1 MIVRLFLAIYGI
13 LCLIG
18 STAKT
23 VSTSFFQTD
32 GETITISVKKTTPVK
47 AVGDQSELPTSFQK
61 YKTYS
66 KLSNLLEAATDG
78 GKGQFFMLSNGE
90 YRDVG
95 EFTLK
100 CHGVTIMAKH
110 DGKAV
115 IRPHSKGLRIIIEG
129 HNNTIKGFQFM
140 YGSGVTGKAI
150 IEVSGNRNILTNL
163 NFYHMDATHYIKFN
177 SGSKM
182 NTLSHSNFEYKPS
195 EAAAVSGRIH
205 PPPFSSSYSCHTPSN
220 ATNPSSYQ
228 ITHPLTHL
236 ISPPY
241 QRRGINSH
249 RIRGY
254 QGIPLNKVCC
264 TLIFAVISPLIAL
277 YSRLYA

>member
-1 MIVRLFLAIYGI
+1 MIIRLFLAIYGI
-13 LCLIG
+13 LCLIS

-23 VSTSFFQTD
+23 VTTSSFQTD
-32 GETITISVKKTTPVK
+32 GETTIKKSTPVK

-61 YKTYS
+61 YKTYT
-66 KLSNLLEAATDG
+66 KLTKLLEAATDG
-78 GKGQFFMLSNGE
+78 GKGQYFMLSNGE

-115 IRPHSKGLRIIIEG
+115 IRPHSQGLRIIVEG

-177 SGSKM
+177 AGSKM

-195 EAAAVSGRIH
+195 EAAADSGRTHPPSPPPSRLLVFSLNVVIAHQPTRPIH
-205 PPPFSSSYSCHTPSN
+205 PVIRPIKPPSN
-220 ATNPSSYQ
+220 TSY
-228 ITHPLTHL
+228 LTI
-236 ISPPY
+236 IST
-241 QRRGINSH
+241 Q
-249 RIRGY
+249 GY
-254 QGIPLNKVCC
+254 
-264 TLIFAVISPLIAL
+264 
-277 YSRLYA
+277 

>member
-1 MIVRLFLAIYGI
+1 MIIRLCLALFGV

-23 VSTSFFQTD
+23 VITSSFPID
-32 GETITISVKKTTPVK
+32 GETTTTSSLKKTTPVK

-95 EFTLK
+95 EFTIK

-110 DGKAV
+110 DGKAI

-150 IEVSGNRNILTNL
+150 IEVTGNRNVLTNL
-163 NFYHMDATHYIKFN
+163 NFYHMDATHYVKFTA
-177 SGSKM
+177 GSKM
-182 NTLSHSNFEYKPS
+182 NTLSYSNFEYKPS
-195 EAAAVSGRIH
+195 EAAEDSGR
-205 PPPFSSSYSCHTPSN
+205 
-220 ATNPSSYQ
+220 
-228 ITHPLTHL
+228 
-236 ISPPY
+236 
-241 QRRGINSH
+241 
-249 RIRGY
+249 
-254 QGIPLNKVCC
+254 
-264 TLIFAVISPLIAL
+264 
-277 YSRLYA
+277 